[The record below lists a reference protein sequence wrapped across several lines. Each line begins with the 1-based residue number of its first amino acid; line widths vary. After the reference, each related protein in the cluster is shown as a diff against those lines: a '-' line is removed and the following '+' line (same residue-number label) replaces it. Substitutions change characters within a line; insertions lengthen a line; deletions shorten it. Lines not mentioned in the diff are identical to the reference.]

1 MKGIGRGI
9 PALLLLAALPGC
21 TRSLSEAQMFQPR
34 PGPALTAELV
44 AANAP
49 EYTFEPLTLTAPD
62 GTRLAG
68 GLLRRAD
75 ADRTVIYYGGN
86 IATAARTGLW
96 TATRLAPLG
105 VNVVLVDY
113 RGYGGSGTGP
123 VSAETLLDDGLLV
136 FDHVAGLPGLEPS
149 RIVVHGHSMGSLVA
163 GHVAAN
169 RAAAGVVLES
179 SATTTEDF
187 VRTQIP
193 WYGRPFVR
201 VNIAPGL
208 RRQGNLQ
215 QMERIEEPLLLL
227 VGSRDRDTPPRF
239 SQALHAASSLPSS
252 CKQLVVVE
260 GATHSDVLEQPAA
273 ISAYRAFLQLTC
285 G

>member
-1 MKGIGRGI
+1 LKGIGRGI
-9 PALLLLAALPGC
+9 AALLLLAAPAGC
-21 TRSLSEAQMFQPR
+21 ARRLSEAQMFQPR

-44 AANAP
+44 AITAP
-49 EYTFEPLTLTAPD
+49 EYTFEPLTLTTAD

-68 GLLRRAD
+68 GLLRRAG

-86 IATAARTGLW
+86 IATAARTGLR
-96 TATRLAPLG
+96 TAARLVPLD

-136 FDHVAGLPGLEPS
+136 FDHVAGLPGLDPS
-149 RIVVHGHSMGSLVA
+149 RVVVHGHSMGSLVA

-169 RAAAGVVLES
+169 RATAGVVLES

-201 VNIAPGL
+201 MEIAPDL

-215 QMERIEEPLLLL
+215 QMGRIEEPLLLL
-227 VGSRDRDTPPRF
+227 VGSRDNDTPPRF
-239 SQALHAASSLPSS
+239 SRSLYDASSLPPSR
-252 CKQLVVVE
+252 KQLVVIE
-260 GATHSDVLEQPAA
+260 GAAHSDVLERSVA
-273 ISAYRAFLQLTC
+273 ISAYRAFLQLTRA
-285 G
+285 

>member
-1 MKGIGRGI
+1 
-9 PALLLLAALPGC
+9 
-21 TRSLSEAQMFQPR
+21 
-34 PGPALTAELV
+34 
-44 AANAP
+44 
-49 EYTFEPLTLTAPD
+49 
-62 GTRLAG
+62 
-68 GLLRRAD
+68 
-75 ADRTVIYYGGN
+75 
-86 IATAARTGLW
+86 
-96 TATRLAPLG
+96 

-123 VSAETLLDDGLLV
+123 VSAEALLDDGLLV
-136 FDHVAGLPGLEPS
+136 FDHIAGLPGLDPS
-149 RIVVHGHSMGSLVA
+149 QIVVHGHSMGSLVA

-201 VNIAPGL
+201 VDIAPGL

-227 VGSRDRDTPPRF
+227 VGSRDRETPPRF
-239 SQALHAASSLPSS
+239 SRALHAASSLPSS
-252 CKQLVVVE
+252 CKQLIVVE

-273 ISAYRAFLQLTC
+273 ISAYRTFLQLTC
-285 G
+285 GCVACAAAGAAAH